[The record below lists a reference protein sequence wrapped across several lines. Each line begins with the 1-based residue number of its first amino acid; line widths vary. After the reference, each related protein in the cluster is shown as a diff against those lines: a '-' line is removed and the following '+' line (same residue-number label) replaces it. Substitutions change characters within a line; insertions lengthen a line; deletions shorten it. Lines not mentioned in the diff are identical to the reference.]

1 MSVHKFLSYLKEDN
15 LLFKYIWLRTKYEY
29 RKRKLS
35 VLSDTDCINALYKG
49 YCGHLPNL
57 DNPLKFSE
65 KMQWMKLH
73 YRNELMPIVGDKFTV
88 RDYLENLGY
97 EHLLNDFVAVFESVD
112 EIDLSKLPQRFV
124 LKASHSSGWNLI
136 VRDKNRINWRMARK
150 NMQYWLDNKI
160 DWDGREWHYAEMK
173 PRIVCEKYLED
184 TSGGLMDYKFYC
196 FNGEPRF
203 VQLNV
208 DRGLPSA
215 TQNYYDLNWNLLPFG
230 KSLPHNPIIQAVKP
244 KHFDE
249 MVMLARELSKPFPY
263 VRMDFYEANDRIYF
277 GEFTFF
283 PCSGMPDFIPAVW
296 DMKVGEMLTLPKAN
310 H

>member
-1 MSVHKFLSYLKEDN
+1 MSIKKFIRYLKDDN
-15 LLFKYIWLRTKYEY
+15 LFFKYVWLKTRYEA
-29 RKRKLS
+29 RKRQLAGT
-35 VLSDTDCINALYKG
+35 SDIDCINALYKQ
-49 YCGHLPNL
+49 YCGHLPDL
-57 DNPLKFSE
+57 DNPTRFSE

-73 YRNELMPIVGDKFTV
+73 YRNDLMPVVGDKYAV
-88 RDYLENLGY
+88 RKYLEDLGY
-97 EHLLNDFVAVFESVD
+97 GYLLNDIVAVFSS
-112 EIDLSKLPQRFV
+112 IDDIKISDLPQKFV
-124 LKASHSSGWNLI
+124 LKASHSSGWNII
-136 VRDKNRINWRMARK
+136 VKDKNHINWLMAKK
-150 NMQYWLDNKI
+150 NMQYWLRNKI
-160 DWDGREWHYAEMK
+160 DWDGREWHYGVMT

-184 TSGGLMDYKFYC
+184 TSGGLMDYKFFC

-203 VQLNV
+203 MQLNV

-230 KSLPHNPIIQAVKP
+230 KSLPHNPDIQAHKP

-249 MVMLARELSKPFPY
+249 MVSLARQLSKPFPY

-283 PCSGMPDFIPAVW
+283 PCSGMPDFIPDEW
-296 DMKVGEMLTLPKAN
+296 DMIVGEMLSLPTAN